1 MEARPGHARTLAGWF
16 GAAPLLVALLVVG
29 ASAQGLCPPQLLT
42 FRSLQHGE
50 FDYCRMHLRY
60 RPGTYD
66 CLRIVA
72 PTCNFVV
79 DGQRRPGL
87 TLGSGG
93 ELFGT
98 AERIVCPPGPPA
110 PSCPAGYP
118 DAPIPRP

>member
-1 MEARPGHARTLAGWF
+1 MRRLASWTARGT
-16 GAAPLLVALLVVG
+16 AAAWILIAVG
-29 ASAQGLCPPQLLT
+29 SAAHVTQEICPPTLMT
-42 FRSLQHGE
+42 FRSLRHGE

-66 CLRIVA
+66 CLRIYA

-79 DGQRRPGL
+79 EGQRRPDL
-87 TLGSGG
+87 ALGSGG

-98 AERIVCPPGPPA
+98 AERIVCPPGPPP

-118 DAPIPRP
+118 DGPIPRP